1 MIKNIIKIIL
11 YINLIYF
18 SCFGLV
24 NASEVYHKNKLEK
37 YFSDLKKSK
46 NLDEAISIEKN
57 IWTLWNLHP
66 NNQFLTNKLEL
77 GTELMENGQHRYA
90 YKIFSNIIFEDPN
103 WAEAWNKRATVLFL
117 MNEYDL
123 SLIDIEKTLNLE
135 PRHFGALSGRAQIYI
150 DQKEYQKA
158 LDNLIQTKKIYPLS
172 KGSNIILNLK
182 ILNIRNWTFLDLI
195 LAINYMSQL
204 SYQML

>member
-11 YINLIYF
+11 YISFICSSF
-18 SCFGLV
+18 FVFV
-24 NASEVYHKNKLEK
+24 NASDIYHKNKLEK

-103 WAEAWNKRATVLFL
+103 WSEAWNKRATVLFL
-117 MNEYDL
+117 MKEYDL

-172 KGSNIILNLK
+172 KGNNIIPKLEK
-182 ILNIRNWTFLDLI
+182 ILNIEEI
-195 LAINYMSQL
+195 
-204 SYQML
+204 